1 MADFTVQIIENIK
14 LNGVQRGSQVNKII
28 SGINY
33 TDNRILNTFSGSET
47 TIFSLS
53 DVDGAGTFVT
63 SSLKY
68 ARITNIDTTASINLK
83 VSSST
88 EQLNFKV
95 TPGDSFM
102 LSTSNIT
109 GSILSGSDAV
119 FSYGDI
125 ASIKVEPVSPPTG
138 SSAAIEYIIAT
149 T

>member
-1 MADFTVQIIENIK
+1 MADFIIKIQEQIS
-14 LNGVQRGSQVNKII
+14 LNGVQRGSEVSKTI

-33 TDNRILNTFSGSET
+33 TDNRILNTSSGSET
-47 TIFSLS
+47 TIFSFS
-53 DVDGAGTFVT
+53 DTVGAGQFLT

-68 ARITNIDTTASINLK
+68 ARVSNNSTTVPVNLK

-88 EQLNFKV
+88 EQLNFKIDA
-95 TPGDSFM
+95 GGSFM

-119 FSYGDI
+119 FTYGDI
-125 ASIKVEPVSPPTG
+125 ASLKVEPSG
-138 SSAAIEYIIAT
+138 SSAKVEYIIAT

>member
-1 MADFTVQIIENIK
+1 MADFIIKIQEQIS
-14 LNGVQRGSQVNKII
+14 LNGVQRGSEVSKTI

-33 TDNRILNTFSGSET
+33 TDNRILNTSSGSEP

-53 DVDGAGTFVT
+53 DTVGAGQFLT

-68 ARITNIDTTASINLK
+68 ARVSNNSTTVPVNLK

-88 EQLNFKV
+88 EQLNFKIDA
-95 TPGDSFM
+95 GGSFM

-119 FSYGDI
+119 FTYGDI
-125 ASIKVEPVSPPTG
+125 ASLKVEPSG
-138 SSAAIEYIIAT
+138 SSAKVEYIIAT

>member
-95 TPGDSFM
+95 TPVIHLCYLHLILQEVFYLVVM
-102 LSTSNIT
+102 LYFLMET
-109 GSILSGSDAV
+109 
-119 FSYGDI
+119 
-125 ASIKVEPVSPPTG
+125 
-138 SSAAIEYIIAT
+138 
-149 T
+149 

>member
-1 MADFTVQIIENIK
+1 MADFIIKIQEQIS
-14 LNGVQRGSQVNKII
+14 LNGVQRGSEVSKTI

-33 TDNRILNTFSGSET
+33 TDNRILNTSSGSET

-53 DVDGAGTFVT
+53 DTVGAGQFLT

-68 ARITNIDTTASINLK
+68 ARVSNNSTTVPVNLK

-88 EQLNFKV
+88 EQLNFKIDA
-95 TPGDSFM
+95 GGSFM

-119 FSYGDI
+119 FTYGDI
-125 ASIKVEPVSPPTG
+125 ASLKVEPSV
-138 SSAAIEYIIAT
+138 SSAKVEYIIAT

>member
-1 MADFTVQIIENIK
+1 MADFIIKIQEQIS
-14 LNGVQRGSQVNKII
+14 LNGVQRGSEVSKTI

-33 TDNRILNTFSGSET
+33 TDNRILNTSSGSET

-53 DVDGAGTFVT
+53 DTVGAGQFLT

-68 ARITNIDTTASINLK
+68 ARVSNNATTVPVNLK

-88 EQLNFKV
+88 EQLNFKIDA
-95 TPGDSFM
+95 GGSFM

-119 FSYGDI
+119 FTYGDI
-125 ASIKVEPVSPPTG
+125 ASLKVEPSG
-138 SSAAIEYIIAT
+138 SSAKVEYIIST

>member
-1 MADFTVQIIENIK
+1 MADFIIKIQEQIS
-14 LNGVQRGSQVNKII
+14 LNGVQRGSEVSKTI

-33 TDNRILNTFSGSET
+33 TDNRILNTSSGSET

-53 DVDGAGTFVT
+53 DTVGAGQFLT

-68 ARITNIDTTASINLK
+68 ARVSNNSTTVPVNLK

-88 EQLNFKV
+88 EQLNFKIDA
-95 TPGDSFM
+95 GGSFM

-109 GSILSGSDAV
+109 GSNLSRSDAV
-119 FSYGDI
+119 FTYGDI
-125 ASIKVEPVSPPTG
+125 ASLKVEPSG
-138 SSAAIEYIIAT
+138 SSAKVEYIIAT

>member
-1 MADFTVQIIENIK
+1 MADFIIKIQEQIS
-14 LNGVQRGSQVNKII
+14 LNGVQRGSEVSKTI

-33 TDNRILNTFSGSET
+33 TDNRILNTSSGSET

-53 DVDGAGTFVT
+53 DTVGAGQFLT

-68 ARITNIDTTASINLK
+68 ARVSNNSTTVPVNLK

-88 EQLNFKV
+88 EQLNFKIDA
-95 TPGDSFM
+95 GGSFM

-119 FSYGDI
+119 FTYGDI
-125 ASIKVEPVSPPTG
+125 ASLKVEPFG
-138 SSAAIEYIIAT
+138 SSAKVEYIIAT

>member
-1 MADFTVQIIENIK
+1 MADFIIKIQEQIS
-14 LNGVQRGSQVNKII
+14 LNGVQRGSEVSKTI

-33 TDNRILNTFSGSET
+33 TDNRILNTSSGSET

-53 DVDGAGTFVT
+53 DTVGAGQFLT

-68 ARITNIDTTASINLK
+68 ARVSNNSTTVPVNLK

-88 EQLNFKV
+88 EQLNFKIDV
-95 TPGDSFM
+95 GGSFM

-119 FSYGDI
+119 FTYGDV
-125 ASIKVEPVSPPTG
+125 SSLKVEPSG
-138 SSAAIEYIIAT
+138 SSAKVEYIIAT

>member
-1 MADFTVQIIENIK
+1 MADFIIKIQEQIS
-14 LNGVQRGSQVNKII
+14 LNGVQRGSEVSKTI
-28 SGINY
+28 SGNNY
-33 TDNRILNTFSGSET
+33 TDNRILNTSSGSET

-53 DVDGAGTFVT
+53 DTVGVGQFLT

-68 ARITNIDTTASINLK
+68 ARVSNNSTTVPVNLK

-88 EQLNFKV
+88 EQLNFKIDA
-95 TPGDSFM
+95 GGSFM

-119 FSYGDI
+119 FTYGDI
-125 ASIKVEPVSPPTG
+125 ASLKVEPSG
-138 SSAAIEYIIAT
+138 SSAKVDYIIAT

>member
-1 MADFTVQIIENIK
+1 MADFIIKIQEQIS
-14 LNGVQRGSQVNKII
+14 LNRVQRGSEVSKTI

-33 TDNRILNTFSGSET
+33 TDNRILNTSSGSET

-53 DVDGAGTFVT
+53 ATVGAGQFLT

-68 ARITNIDTTASINLK
+68 ARVSNNSTTVPVNLK

-88 EQLNFKV
+88 EQLNFKIDA
-95 TPGDSFM
+95 GGSFM

-119 FSYGDI
+119 FTYGDI
-125 ASIKVEPVSPPTG
+125 ASLKVEPSG
-138 SSAAIEYIIAT
+138 SSAKVEYIIAT

>member
-1 MADFTVQIIENIK
+1 MADFIIKIQEQIS
-14 LNGVQRGSQVNKII
+14 LNGVQRGSEVSKTI

-33 TDNRILNTFSGSET
+33 TDNRILNTSSGSET

-53 DVDGAGTFVT
+53 DTVGAGQFLT

-68 ARITNIDTTASINLK
+68 ARVSNNSTTVPVNLK

-88 EQLNFKV
+88 EQLNFKIDV
-95 TPGDSFM
+95 GGSFM

-119 FSYGDI
+119 FTYGDI
-125 ASIKVEPVSPPTG
+125 ASLKVEPSG
-138 SSAAIEYIIAT
+138 SSAKVEYIIAT

>member
-1 MADFTVQIIENIK
+1 MADFIIKIQEQIS
-14 LNGVQRGSQVNKII
+14 LNGVQRGSEVSKTI

-33 TDNRILNTFSGSET
+33 TDNRILNTSSGSET

-53 DVDGAGTFVT
+53 DTVGAGQFLT

-68 ARITNIDTTASINLK
+68 ARVSNNSTTVPVNLK

-88 EQLNFKV
+88 EQLNFKIDA
-95 TPGDSFM
+95 GGSFM

-119 FSYGDI
+119 FTYGDV
-125 ASIKVEPVSPPTG
+125 SSLKVEPSG
-138 SSAAIEYIIAT
+138 SSAKVEYIIAT

>member
-1 MADFTVQIIENIK
+1 MADFIIKIQEQIS
-14 LNGVQRGSQVNKII
+14 LNGVQRGSEVSKTI

-33 TDNRILNTFSGSET
+33 TDNRILNTSSGSET

-53 DVDGAGTFVT
+53 DTVGAGQFLT

-68 ARITNIDTTASINLK
+68 ARVSNNSTTVPVNLK

-88 EQLNFKV
+88 EQLNFKIDA
-95 TPGDSFM
+95 GGSFM

-119 FSYGDI
+119 FTYGDI
-125 ASIKVEPVSPPTG
+125 ASLKVEPSG
-138 SSAAIEYIIAT
+138 SSAKVEYIIAT

>member
-1 MADFTVQIIENIK
+1 MADFIIKIQEQIS
-14 LNGVQRGSQVNKII
+14 LNGVQRGSEVSKTI

-33 TDNRILNTFSGSET
+33 TDNRILNTSSGSET

-53 DVDGAGTFVT
+53 DTVDAGQFLT

-68 ARITNIDTTASINLK
+68 ARVSNNSTTVPVNLK

-88 EQLNFKV
+88 EQLNFKIDA
-95 TPGDSFM
+95 GGSFM

-119 FSYGDI
+119 FTYGDI
-125 ASIKVEPVSPPTG
+125 ASLKVEPSG
-138 SSAAIEYIIAT
+138 SSAKVEYIIAT

>member
-1 MADFTVQIIENIK
+1 MADFIIKIQEQIS
-14 LNGVQRGSQVNKII
+14 LNGVQRGSEVSKTI

-33 TDNRILNTFSGSET
+33 TDNRILNTSSGSET

-53 DVDGAGTFVT
+53 DTIGAGQFLT

-68 ARITNIDTTASINLK
+68 ARVSNNSTTVPVNLK

-88 EQLNFKV
+88 EQLNFKIDA
-95 TPGDSFM
+95 GGSFM

-119 FSYGDI
+119 FTYGDI
-125 ASIKVEPVSPPTG
+125 SSLKVEPSG
-138 SSAAIEYIIAT
+138 SSAKVEYIIAT

>member
-1 MADFTVQIIENIK
+1 MADFIIKIQEQIS
-14 LNGVQRGSQVNKII
+14 LNGVQRGSEVSKTI

-33 TDNRILNTFSGSET
+33 TDNRILNTSSGSET

-53 DVDGAGTFVT
+53 DTVGAGQFLT
-63 SSLKY
+63 SSLQY
-68 ARITNIDTTASINLK
+68 ARVSNNSTTVPVNLK

-88 EQLNFKV
+88 EQLNFKIDA
-95 TPGDSFM
+95 GGSFM

-119 FSYGDI
+119 FTYGDV
-125 ASIKVEPVSPPTG
+125 ASLKVEPSG
-138 SSAAIEYIIAT
+138 SSAKVEYIIAT

>member
-1 MADFTVQIIENIK
+1 MADFIIKIQEQIS
-14 LNGVQRGSQVNKII
+14 LNGVQRGSEVSKTI

-33 TDNRILNTFSGSET
+33 TDNRILNTSSGSET

-53 DVDGAGTFVT
+53 DTVGAGQFLT

-68 ARITNIDTTASINLK
+68 ARVSNNSTTVPVNLK

-88 EQLNFKV
+88 EQLNFKIDA
-95 TPGDSFM
+95 GGSFM

-119 FSYGDI
+119 FTYGDI
-125 ASIKVEPVSPPTG
+125 ASLKV
-138 SSAAIEYIIAT
+138 
-149 T
+149 

>member
-1 MADFTVQIIENIK
+1 MADFIIKIQEQIS
-14 LNGVQRGSQVNKII
+14 LNGVQRGSEVSKTI

-33 TDNRILNTFSGSET
+33 TDNRILNTSSGSET

-53 DVDGAGTFVT
+53 DTVGAGQFLT

-68 ARITNIDTTASINLK
+68 ARVSNNSTTVPVNLK

-88 EQLNFKV
+88 EQLNFKIDA
-95 TPGDSFM
+95 GGSFM

-119 FSYGDI
+119 FTYGDV
-125 ASIKVEPVSPPTG
+125 ASLKVEPSG
-138 SSAAIEYIIAT
+138 SSAKVEYIIAT

>member
-1 MADFTVQIIENIK
+1 MADFIIKIQEQIS
-14 LNGVQRGSQVNKII
+14 LNGVQRGSDVSKTI

-33 TDNRILNTFSGSET
+33 TDNRILNTSSGSET

-53 DVDGAGTFVT
+53 DTVGAGQFLT

-68 ARITNIDTTASINLK
+68 ARVSNNSTTVPVNLK

-88 EQLNFKV
+88 EQLNFKIDA
-95 TPGDSFM
+95 GGSFM

-119 FSYGDI
+119 FTYGDI
-125 ASIKVEPVSPPTG
+125 ASLKVEPSG
-138 SSAAIEYIIAT
+138 SSAKVEYIIAT

>member
-1 MADFTVQIIENIK
+1 MADFIIKIQEQIS
-14 LNGVQRGSQVNKII
+14 LNGVQRGSEVSKTI

-33 TDNRILNTFSGSET
+33 TDNRILNTSSGSET

-53 DVDGAGTFVT
+53 DTVGAGQFLT

-68 ARITNIDTTASINLK
+68 ARVSNNSTTVPVNLK

-88 EQLNFKV
+88 EQLNFKIDA
-95 TPGDSFM
+95 GGS
-102 LSTSNIT
+102 SNIT

-119 FSYGDI
+119 FTYGDI
-125 ASIKVEPVSPPTG
+125 ASLKVEPSG
-138 SSAAIEYIIAT
+138 SSAKVEYIIAT

>member
-1 MADFTVQIIENIK
+1 MADFIIKIQEQIS
-14 LNGVQRGSQVNKII
+14 LNGVQRGSEVSKTI

-33 TDNRILNTFSGSET
+33 TDNRILNTSSGSET

-53 DVDGAGTFVT
+53 DTVGAGQFLT

-68 ARITNIDTTASINLK
+68 ARVSNNSTTVPVNLK

-88 EQLNFKV
+88 EQLNFKIDA
-95 TPGDSFM
+95 GGSFM

-119 FSYGDI
+119 FTYGDI
-125 ASIKVEPVSPPTG
+125 ASLKVEPSG
-138 SSAAIEYIIAT
+138 SSAKVEFIIAT